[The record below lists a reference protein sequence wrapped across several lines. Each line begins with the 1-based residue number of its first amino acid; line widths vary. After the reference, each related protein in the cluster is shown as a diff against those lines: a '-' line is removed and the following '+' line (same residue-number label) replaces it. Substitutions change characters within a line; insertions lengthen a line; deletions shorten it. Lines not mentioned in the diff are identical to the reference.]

1 MFPVSEI
8 VAEIFLLYPTPGSK
22 SCEMFFSS
30 VEISVMLSKKRPVM
44 IHDDACYSTELQASG
59 TVAGEQS
66 DVKLKQ
72 LSLVKPKLATLG
84 SPTTEKAATGDRV
97 GN

>member
-1 MFPVSEI
+1 
-8 VAEIFLLYPTPGSK
+8 
-22 SCEMFFSS
+22 
-30 VEISVMLSKKRPVM
+30 M